1 MKVLVVDDNHCLAS
15 IIREILEDEGFD
27 VVTAK
32 DGIDGY
38 SAYLLFEPDLIIT
51 DIQMP
56 RKNGLEMMACIR
68 THNPMI
74 QTVYMSGDINS
85 FRASLLEEEKK
96 YPVSFFE
103 KPFSM
108 GLLKQFVS
116 RSPTEPIPKMQF
128 TDIEAELCSSSDAL
142 AELDSFQSMGVS
154 DQHKASH
161 KFPSPDR

>member
-15 IIREILEDEGFD
+15 IIQETLEDEGCE
-27 VVTAK
+27 VMTAK

-56 RKNGLEMMACIR
+56 RKNGLEMMECIR
-68 THNPMI
+68 THEPMI
-74 QTVYMSGDINS
+74 QTIYMSGDISS

-103 KPFSM
+103 KPFPL
-108 GLLKQFVS
+108 GRLTHFIS
-116 RSPTEPIPKMQF
+116 RTAAVPLPES
-128 TDIEAELCSSSDAL
+128 AVC
-142 AELDSFQSMGVS
+142 GY
-154 DQHKASH
+154 
-161 KFPSPDR
+161 